1 MIAALLVGV
10 EGYRVGSAA
19 VLLMQEDGPS
29 PAPEAADE
37 PEPAYGTEAYFAKE
51 KAKKGIATP
60 EGDPRGGFFQI
71 FGGESGPEPAPAKSI
86 AEAFPNV
93 LSPEERKVLIE
104 AMKANGL
111 TNFGAVFAK
120 PDTSWDA
127 V

>member
-1 MIAALLVGV
+1 MIALLVVGV

-19 VLLMQEDGPS
+19 GLQRAAPATLQQRAAVLIMQEDGPS

-86 AEAFPNV
+86 AEV
-93 LSPEERKVLIE
+93 SR
-104 AMKANGL
+104 
-111 TNFGAVFAK
+111 AV
-120 PDTSWDA
+120 SG
-127 V
+127 